1 MKKLLLILIGVTFFA
16 YESKAQ
22 DDRTLMRDRVLF
34 GLKAGINSS
43 NVYATEGEGFT
54 PAAKAGLAAGVFLS
68 IPILDYVGI
77 QPELLISQKGFNAT
91 GSIAGNVYE
100 LTRTTTYLDIPLLVA
115 VKPISFITLLA
126 GPNFSYLLK
135 EKYAFEN
142 ASTTIEQE
150 EDFMNDE
157 IRKGTLSFG
166 GGLDINLNH
175 FVLGARAFW
184 DLQKNNG
191 DKDSTTPRY
200 KNTWYQAT
208 LGYRFY

>member
-1 MKKLLLILIGVTFFA
+1 MKKIILLMSALTFLAF
-16 YESKAQ
+16 ESQAQ
-22 DDRTLMRDRVLF
+22 GDKTFLRDQFLF
-34 GLKAGINSS
+34 GFKAGINSS
-43 NVYATEGEGFT
+43 NVYSTEGEGFT
-54 PAAKAGLAAGVFLS
+54 PEARAGLAAGVFLS
-68 IPILDYVGI
+68 IPVLDYIGI
-77 QPELLISQKGFNAT
+77 QPELLLSQKGFKAS

-100 LTRTTTYLDIPLLVA
+100 LTRTTTYLDIPLLVT

-150 EDFMNDE
+150 EDFINDE
-157 IRKGTLSFG
+157 IRKSKLGFG

-191 DKDSTTPRY
+191 DKNSTTPRY